1 MTEDELCQIIA
12 GVLPGKDVAPHMSLR
27 NDLGVDSIGLMSIVF
42 VLEEQTG
49 IDTMRHIVEFIE
61 AEYVHDIV
69 GICLK
74 AGS

>member
-49 IDTMRHIVEFIE
+49 IDTMSHVMEFIE

>member
-1 MTEDELCQIIA
+1 MTEEALCQIIA
-12 GVLPGKDVAPHMSLR
+12 SVLPGRDVAPSMSLR
-27 NDLGVDSIGLMSIVF
+27 NDLGIDSIGLMSIVF

-49 IDTMRHIVEFIE
+49 IDAMSHMGEFIE

-69 GICLK
+69 GICQG

>member
-1 MTEDELCQIIA
+1 MTEEALCKIIA
-12 GVLPGKDVAPHMSLR
+12 SVLPGRDVAPSMSLR

-49 IDTMRHIVEFIE
+49 IDAMSRMGEFIE

-69 GICLK
+69 GICLG
-74 AGS
+74 ANS

>member
-1 MTEDELCQIIA
+1 MTEEALCKIIA
-12 GVLPGKDVAPHMSLR
+12 SVLPGRDVAPSMSLR

-49 IDTMRHIVEFIE
+49 IDAMSHMGEFIE

-69 GICLK
+69 GICLG
-74 AGS
+74 ANS

>member
-49 IDTMRHIVEFIE
+49 IDTTSHVMEFIE